1 MSAIVKRIALL
12 GETASMALDT
22 LRSNKMRSALTV
34 LGIVIGITSI
44 VGMTALIRGFDE
56 SLRDSIRALGP
67 RTIFVQ
73 RFGAVSFSSGAR
85 FLDLIRRPTLKVEDG
100 EAIRRL
106 APSVALVDTWLG
118 AGAGQPTQERIFYRG
133 QRTQPLV
140 IMGTSETF
148 VDVNFAKIVAGRSFT
163 EQEVRRRRNVA
174 VIGYGGFEA
183 LFAKS
188 GIDPIGKH
196 VRIGVAEYTIVG
208 VIGKRPAAG
217 GFNLGQDDFAIIP
230 YTTFRRQ
237 FGSERTRT
245 GPFGGLSA
253 MIAVVPHEWASRDDA
268 MREVEEIMR
277 IRHGLTLDKPN
288 DFDLVTQDAILR
300 VWDQISQ
307 AVLLS
312 LVVISSIAL
321 MVGGIGVMAIMT
333 ISVTERTREIGVRM
347 AIGARRREILA
358 QFLIEAAVLTS
369 VGGVIGIVLGS
380 GIGLLVNVISGFP
393 ISLPWWSFA
402 LGLGFSASVG
412 IFFGLFPAWRAARL
426 DPIEALRYE

>member
-67 RTIFVQ
+67 KTIFVQ

-118 AGAGQPTQERIFYRG
+118 AGAGQPTQERIFYHG

-163 EQEVRRRRNVA
+163 EQEVRRRRNA
-174 VIGYGGFEA
+174 VREER
-183 LFAKS
+183 
-188 GIDPIGKH
+188 H
-196 VRIGVAEYTIVG
+196 
-208 VIGKRPAAG
+208 RP
-217 GFNLGQDDFAIIP
+217 D
-230 YTTFRRQ
+230 R
-237 FGSERTRT
+237 
-245 GPFGGLSA
+245 
-253 MIAVVPHEWASRDDA
+253 
-268 MREVEEIMR
+268 
-277 IRHGLTLDKPN
+277 
-288 DFDLVTQDAILR
+288 
-300 VWDQISQ
+300 
-307 AVLLS
+307 
-312 LVVISSIAL
+312 
-321 MVGGIGVMAIMT
+321 
-333 ISVTERTREIGVRM
+333 
-347 AIGARRREILA
+347 
-358 QFLIEAAVLTS
+358 
-369 VGGVIGIVLGS
+369 
-380 GIGLLVNVISGFP
+380 
-393 ISLPWWSFA
+393 
-402 LGLGFSASVG
+402 
-412 IFFGLFPAWRAARL
+412 
-426 DPIEALRYE
+426 